1 MNCTKVLHVF
11 GGHSVPQPVMP
22 VDLAMRLCL
31 SQSQP
36 LCHLLGVTSLKPLRP
51 CLNPRTSQQLDQH
64 LCRPASPSPS
74 ERPATQSSGI
84 SGDGTTTKKKRVVFA
99 DSKGLSLT
107 AVRFFSEKDEDVA
120 FSELPLVQLR
130 GLGKPVSVAKGE
142 GASGKRWRLKLAFS
156 QPSADYLDFK
166 AQLQQN
172 LVRLENCSVNE
183 RLLSGTVKVR
193 NISFEKAVNIRITFD
208 SWRSFCDVPCS
219 YLQQHYGGT
228 DTDTFAF
235 EILLPDDLDPRER
248 LEFCVSYT
256 PGGSRTTL
264 WDNNH
269 GRNFR
274 ILIFTN
280 PEPVSLPR
288 QHRRSFTPPP
298 QRRSL
303 WLNPEGKLSKLE
315 PLGSPR
321 AATTDFLFSQFQ
333 GWGRLESTSCY
344 W

>member
-183 RLLSGTVKVR
+183 RLLSGTVK
-193 NISFEKAVNIRITFD
+193 
-208 SWRSFCDVPCS
+208 
-219 YLQQHYGGT
+219 QHYGGT